1 MASLFRNS
9 LGPNWNMLGLCLVEV
24 FGDFQF
30 KNFARGGGIEN
41 FAGGVAG
48 YIGVIYFLIASLFM
62 NDVIWVNGMWDGS
75 SALIETLF
83 AYFMF
88 GERLAKPSQ
97 YLGLVA
103 IIGGLFLLKNGL

>member
-1 MASLFRNS
+1 MASLFKNS

-41 FAGGVAG
+41 FAGGIAG

>member
-1 MASLFRNS
+1 MASLFKNS
-9 LGPNWNMLGLCLVEV
+9 LGANWNMLMLCLVEV
-24 FGDFQF
+24 FGDFSF
-30 KNFARGGGIEN
+30 KNFARGGGAGN
-41 FAGGVAG
+41 FVSGIAW
-48 YIGVIYFLIASLFM
+48 YIGVIYFLISSLMM
-62 NDVIWVNGMWDGS
+62 NDVIWVNGMWDGT

>member
-1 MASLFRNS
+1 MASLFKNS

-30 KNFARGGGIEN
+30 KNFARGGTIGN
-41 FAGGVAG
+41 FAGGIAG
-48 YIGVIYFLIASLFM
+48 YIGVIYFLISSLMM
-62 NDVIWVNGMWDGS
+62 NDVIWVNGIWDGS

-88 GERLAKPSQ
+88 GERLGKPSQ

-103 IIGGLFLLKNGL
+103 IIGGLFLLKNGV

>member
-1 MASLFRNS
+1 MSTLNILMACIF
-9 LGPNWNMLGLCLVEV
+9 EI

-30 KNFARGGGIEN
+30 KFFAREGGSLNFGGGLL
-41 FAGGVAG
+41 G
-48 YIGVIYFLIASLFM
+48 YVGVIFFLIRSLKQG
-62 NDVIWVNGMWDGS
+62 NVLWVNGMWDGA

-88 GERLAKPSQ
+88 GERLEKPTQ

-103 IIGGLFLLKNGL
+103 IIGGLFLLKNGI